1 MEHLVTIPLSEY
13 NELIKIRDEIKP
25 AFDENKPILLKK
37 GYYGLNTKYDCFIV
51 IKSNDLIEGMKS
63 TMKSKEEN
71 WRVDYGVL
79 KKELNDLK
87 DKIDNSPLIKAILN
101 KKK

>member
-25 AFDENKPILLKK
+25 A
-37 GYYGLNTKYDCFIV
+37 
-51 IKSNDLIEGMKS
+51 
-63 TMKSKEEN
+63 
-71 WRVDYGVL
+71 
-79 KKELNDLK
+79 KELNDLK
-87 DKIDNSPLIKAILN
+87 NKVDNSPLIKAILN